1 MSLAGML
8 VYAVSDH
15 TMEIDR
21 KENSYMNEAEEL
33 IDTRAYEMAF
43 DSVFLGSGLMHIG
56 FLLTFLIVL
65 FTSLP
70 WLESSW
76 ISALI
81 NDGFSCKSCIQIH
94 QSERIN
100 DIIVKIINRNRQERS
115 RFKKERRGA
124 FYERT
129 NKKSN

>member
-56 FLLTFLIVL
+56 FLLTFFNWPLHII
-65 FTSLP
+65 TMAG
-70 WLESSW
+70 
-76 ISALI
+76 II
-81 NDGFSCKSCIQIH
+81 MDFS
-94 QSERIN
+94 
-100 DIIVKIINRNRQERS
+100 
-115 RFKKERRGA
+115 
-124 FYERT
+124 T
-129 NKKSN
+129 NK